1 VKPVADSAAALHSG
15 ADGLRLAPVRLK
27 IQLAV
32 VAVLLAAVLAPSAVG
47 SPAADLNSVAR
58 DYSSDEKITPCRF
71 TQGQLESARS
81 QISEDIEA
89 YAKGIRAA
97 ITREIK
103 RWKDGACK
111 GKGAAANKLR
121 IVTVKGK
128 GGPAKEYVTIKNTG
142 KKAVSLGGFALRDAG
157 DHTLKFRSMKL
168 RAGAKLKVITGCRK
182 GHKGAVRRG
191 SSYYV
196 CRKNEVWDDAGDTV
210 ELLGKGGGLLA
221 TKKY

>member
-1 VKPVADSAAALHSG
+1 MKAKP
-15 ADGLRLAPVRLK
+15 
-27 IQLAV
+27 AV
-32 VAVLLAAVLAPSAVG
+32 IAIVLAAVLAPSAFG
-47 SPAADLNSVAR
+47 SPTADLNSVAR
-58 DYSSDEKITPCRF
+58 DYSRDEKITPCRF
-71 TQGQLESARS
+71 TKGQLESARS
-81 QISEDIEA
+81 QISEDIET

-103 RWKDGACK
+103 RWRDGRCK

-121 IVTVKGK
+121 IVKVKGT

-168 RAGAKLKVITGCRK
+168 KAGRSLKVITGCRQGQK
-182 GHKGAVRRG
+182 GPVRRG

-221 TKKY
+221 TKTY